1 MNIGIVTTWFE
12 RGASYVS
19 RQYRDTLSLNNNV
32 YIYARGGE
40 EYAFNN
46 ETWDK
51 EYVTWG
57 KKSINPVDTA
67 IDIPDFDNWL
77 QKNSIEL
84 VFFNEQQCWEP
95 IIFCNKKGLKTGAYI
110 DYYTEETIPLFALYD
125 FLICNT
131 KRHYSA
137 FSWHPQCSYVPWGTD
152 IYLFNNNYFAPV
164 NEGKITFFHS
174 AGMNPIRK
182 GTDSVI
188 RAFQRLNGNS
198 KLIIHSQVNLKEW
211 LPDLSNDITSLEQ
224 SGKLECIRK
233 TITAPGLY
241 HLGDVYVYPSKLDGI
256 GLTIIEA
263 LACGLPVITSNYAPM
278 NEFVNNESGKL
289 IEISYL
295 YARSDGYF
303 WPQCKIDENSLISCM
318 NYYVKNISKIK
329 DFKIQ
334 ARRYAECYLDW
345 QRNSVELHE
354 IFYKVKCIKKD
365 SDLIWRALNYDR
377 KRNWLSRLYYDYPC
391 IYRIVYYAN
400 RIKK

>member
-1 MNIGIVTTWFE
+1 MGNG
-12 RGASYVS
+12 
-19 RQYRDTLSLNNNV
+19 
-32 YIYARGGE
+32 
-40 EYAFNN
+40 
-46 ETWDK
+46 
-51 EYVTWG
+51 
-57 KKSINPVDTA
+57 
-67 IDIPDFDNWL
+67 
-77 QKNSIEL
+77 
-84 VFFNEQQCWEP
+84 
-95 IIFCNKKGLKTGAYI
+95 
-110 DYYTEETIPLFALYD
+110 
-125 FLICNT
+125 
-131 KRHYSA
+131 
-137 FSWHPQCSYVPWGTD
+137 

-334 ARRYAECYLDW
+334 ARR
-345 QRNSVELHE
+345 
-354 IFYKVKCIKKD
+354 
-365 SDLIWRALNYDR
+365 
-377 KRNWLSRLYYDYPC
+377 
-391 IYRIVYYAN
+391 
-400 RIKK
+400 